1 MTRVVELD
9 ARHVRVRLRRPV
21 RHASH
26 TRHDTDNVVARCVL
40 SDGTV
45 GYGEGVPR
53 DYVTGETVES
63 ALDLLKRSDL
73 PGQLEACDSFERAV
87 RMADRLRLAP
97 VPGDD
102 RGCQGNAARC
112 AVELAILDAFG
123 RAFGEPLSAATKQ
136 VAPSLFK
143 PRDRVQ
149 YSGVILS
156 AKGWKARA
164 MTLGYRLTGFR
175 QIKVKVGIPGQNDA
189 KRLRVVRRCA
199 GGGIDLR
206 LDANEAF
213 PADVAVDRIR
223 ALEPFDV
230 SSVEQPV
237 RHEDV
242 ARLAAVRRRIT
253 TAVMLDES
261 LCSMTDAE
269 RAVVG
274 GWADLFNLRL
284 SKCGGFLPT
293 LRLAEYA
300 AGNGVG
306 YQLGCQVG
314 ETAILSAAGRHF
326 AASVGGLRAIEGSF
340 DRHLLFDA
348 LSQADVTFGRGG
360 WAPAFAGPG
369 LGVAIDPA
377 RVDAATARREVLIG

>member
-1 MTRVVELD
+1 MTRAVELD

-26 TRHDTDNVVARCVL
+26 TRHDTDNVIVRCVL
-40 SDGTV
+40 SDGSV

-53 DYVTGETVES
+53 DYVTGETVDS
-63 ALDLLKRSDL
+63 ALDLLKRSEL
-73 PGQLEACDSFERAV
+73 PAQLEACDSFEKAV
-87 RMADRLRLAP
+87 RMIEKLRLAP

-102 RGCQGNAARC
+102 RDCQGNAARC
-112 AVELAILDAFG
+112 AVELALLDAFG
-123 RAFGEPLSAATKQ
+123 RAFGEPLMNVAKQ
-136 VAPSLFK
+136 ITPGLFK
-143 PRDRVQ
+143 PRERVQ

-156 AKGWKARA
+156 AKGWKVRA

-175 QIKVKVGIPGQNDA
+175 QIKVKVGIAGQNDA
-189 KRLRVVRRCA
+189 KRLRVIRRCA

-213 PADVAVDRIR
+213 SADEAADRIR
-223 ALEPFDV
+223 ELEPFVID
-230 SSVEQPV
+230 SVEQPV

-242 ARLAAVRRRIT
+242 SKLTAIRRAINT
-253 TAVMLDES
+253 PVMLDES
-261 LCSMTDAE
+261 LCSMVDAE
-269 RAVVG
+269 RAVIA

-293 LRLAEYA
+293 LRIAEYA
-300 AGNGVG
+300 ARNGVG

-326 AASVGGLRAIEGSF
+326 AAGVGGLRAVEGSF

-348 LSQADVTFGRGG
+348 LSPEDITFGRGG
-360 WAPAFAGPG
+360 WAPAFVGPG
-369 LGVAIDPA
+369 LGVVIDPA
-377 RVDAATARREVLIG
+377 RVDAATARREVMIG